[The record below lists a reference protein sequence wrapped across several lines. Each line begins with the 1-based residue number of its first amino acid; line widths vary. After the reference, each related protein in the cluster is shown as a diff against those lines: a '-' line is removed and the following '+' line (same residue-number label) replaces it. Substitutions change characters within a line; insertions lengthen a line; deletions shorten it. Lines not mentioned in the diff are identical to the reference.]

1 MYLFDFSNYI
11 MWVFKSIVSEIN
23 WGELAVINELINKKN
38 PHKEGFFIIIL
49 NTYYFPLRNGS
60 PVFVFSTTV
69 LPAGRSQAPAL
80 ASFAK

>member
-1 MYLFDFSNYI
+1 MMCVLA
-11 MWVFKSIVSEIN
+11 SICSEIYS
-23 WGELAVINELINKKN
+23 EKLEVILKLINKKN